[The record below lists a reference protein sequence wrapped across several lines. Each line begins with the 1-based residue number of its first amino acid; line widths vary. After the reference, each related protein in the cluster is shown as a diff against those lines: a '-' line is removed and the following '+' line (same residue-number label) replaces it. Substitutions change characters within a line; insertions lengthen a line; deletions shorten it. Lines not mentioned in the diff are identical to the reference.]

1 MKSKARKVVNVRK
14 LRMWSMVVL
23 AVVGMAATALADVTY
38 KGSTTVLPIAQLVSE
53 TLAPGTVFSVQGGG
67 SGTGIA
73 AIIDGTTDIAGSSR
87 FMKLEE
93 FQKAVANRVMPYI
106 WEVAVDALSIVVH
119 PSNLIS
125 QITYEDLRRIYF
137 GEVTNWSALGG
148 PNQVIVVVSRDTS
161 SGTYGTFK
169 EIVLENK
176 EVTSEALFQASNGAV
191 ASTVAT
197 TPGAI
202 GYLGLGYLQPS
213 LKSLALAKTAAD
225 PFVMPSVETA
235 ISFEYPLSRPLFF
248 ITNGYPKGE
257 IAEIVKFILSD
268 EGQAL
273 VVEAGFAPIRPLPG
287 M

>member
-1 MKSKARKVVNVRK
+1 MKKFRT
-14 LRMWSMVVL
+14 WSAVVL
-23 AVVGMAATALADVTY
+23 AVVGLAATALADVTY

-53 TLAPGTVFSVQGGG
+53 ALAPSIVFSVQGGG

-87 FMKLEE
+87 YMKLEE
-93 FQKAVANRVMPYI
+93 FQKAVANGVMPYI
-106 WEVAVDALSIVVH
+106 WEIAIDALSIVVH
-119 PSNLIS
+119 PSNSIGE
-125 QITYEDLRRIYF
+125 ITYDDLRRIYL

-148 PNQVIVVVSRDTS
+148 PNQAIVVVSRDSS

-169 EIVLENK
+169 EVVLENK
-176 EVTSEALFQASNGAV
+176 EVTAGALFQASNGAV
-191 ASTVAT
+191 ASTVAS

-202 GYLGLGYLQPS
+202 GYVGLGYLQPS
-213 LKSLALAKTAAD
+213 LKALSLAKTSAD
-225 PFVMPSVETA
+225 PFIMPSVETA

-257 IAEIVKFILSD
+257 IADIVKFILSD
-268 EGQAL
+268 AGQAL
-273 VVEAGFAPIRPLPG
+273 VVDAGFAPIRVLPG